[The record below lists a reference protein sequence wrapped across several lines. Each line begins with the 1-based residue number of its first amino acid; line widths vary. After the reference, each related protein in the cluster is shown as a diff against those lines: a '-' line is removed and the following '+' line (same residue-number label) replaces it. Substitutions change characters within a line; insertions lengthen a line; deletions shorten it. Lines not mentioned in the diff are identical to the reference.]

1 MLHVGM
7 QMSRKSSD
15 GADTDVK
22 KIRNVLSNSSLYLVM
37 CCYESREHAM
47 KRIAASVGWSV
58 FLRCNSSA
66 SS

>member
-47 KRIAASVGWSV
+47 KRI
-58 FLRCNSSA
+58 
-66 SS
+66 